1 MDKKCQLCGNDF
13 EHWSC
18 FHSFLLIPLTTGFK
32 GNSNTKSTQW
42 SLLSTKRIQSKC
54 WLMPIPHNSKIIKLI
69 HSDTQSISFE
79 YSHLSEC
86 PEKCSLKDLTKCWL
100 GTVSGTFSFIIH
112 LYLWQKRGK
121 FVCCSIKITKGK
133 IKVTPHAAGK
143 LAWFRDAGLILC
155 CLTIY
160 PSLSKLVV
168 AEVAQLL
175 SCLSEWLPVILLC
188 RPRDSSDGSKEQII
202 FWKSICSSSQ
212 AIVVSEK
219 RSLK

>member
-1 MDKKCQLCGNDF
+1 MILSTGAVSIV
-13 EHWSC
+13 SC
-18 FHSFLLIPLTTGFK
+18 S
-32 GNSNTKSTQW
+32 
-42 SLLSTKRIQSKC
+42 SLLPQDSKETQTQRAPSGLF
-54 WLMPIPHNSKIIKLI
+54 WVPKGYNLNADLTPIPHNSKIIKLI

-121 FVCCSIKITKGK
+121 FVCCSIKITEGK

-188 RPRDSSDGSKEQII
+188 RLRDSSDGSKEQ
-202 FWKSICSSSQ
+202 
-212 AIVVSEK
+212 
-219 RSLK
+219 